1 MIQQNYKAPFPA
13 AIKIQEENILP
24 GTQTKILLSAGK
36 LPSGSQLSITT
47 HVFRASKP
55 GPTVLLLGGIHGDEI
70 NGIEIITSLLE
81 SQYLQQLKSGCV
93 LAIPLLNVFG
103 FNNMSRDMPDGKD
116 VNRSFPGNKSG
127 SLASRVARSLTQNIL
142 PLADYAIDLHT
153 GGAHRYNYPH
163 TRYTPGDDTSQILA
177 EVFAAPFAVKQALI
191 AHSFRKVAN
200 DMHTHVL
207 VYEAGESGRIDG
219 LAVKTGIQGIL
230 NVLTYLE
237 MLPPQQNL
245 QSAQPTLHFNKTTWV
260 RASNPG
266 LFSALVTAGQKV
278 KEGMLLGNIKD
289 PYGVKSY
296 AITSKVHGYIIGINH
311 AAVVNQGDAIF
322 HVGSYDEKHN

>member
-177 EVFAAPFAVKQALI
+177 EVLQLPL
-191 AHSFRKVAN
+191 
-200 DMHTHVL
+200 L
-207 VYEAGESGRIDG
+207 
-219 LAVKTGIQGIL
+219 L
-230 NVLTYLE
+230 NR
-237 MLPPQQNL
+237 
-245 QSAQPTLHFNKTTWV
+245 H
-260 RASNPG
+260 
-266 LFSALVTAGQKV
+266 
-278 KEGMLLGNIKD
+278 
-289 PYGVKSY
+289 
-296 AITSKVHGYIIGINH
+296 
-311 AAVVNQGDAIF
+311 
-322 HVGSYDEKHN
+322 